1 MVVVRIPTSAAA
13 SPPPV
18 PQGRVG
24 GGEIVCAL
32 KGAIR
37 AIEEGARTGD
47 DRGLIPLGVPA
58 IDAALGGGIARAAF
72 HEIAAASESAVAAAT
87 GFALALAARAGAR
100 PVLWIAEDLGLVESG
115 TPYGPGLDEFGLAPE
130 RLVTAAAAKPRDVLW
145 AMEEAVRCRAVGAV
159 IGELRHPGRA
169 VDLVASRRLSLA
181 AGNHDGCA
189 LLLRSQP
196 GEETSAAATRWI
208 VAPAAPS
215 LPSPACGGGSGWG
228 PAAGPG
234 PPRLFAELTRNR
246 RGPVG
251 SWLLEWNR
259 VERRF
264 DLASSLSVPVAA
276 AAFDRPHRTAALGA

>member
-18 PQGRVG
+18 PQGRAG

-32 KGAIR
+32 RGVIRSIEQGVGA
-37 AIEEGARTGD
+37 GD
-47 DRGLIPLGVPA
+47 DKGLISFGVPT
-58 IDAALGGGIARAAF
+58 IDAALGGGLARAAF
-72 HEIAAASESAVAAAT
+72 HEIAAVGESAVAAAT
-87 GFALALAARAGAR
+87 GFALSLVARAGA
-100 PVLWIAEDLGLVESG
+100 VLWIAEDLGLVESG
-115 TPYGPGLDEFGLAPE
+115 APYGPGLDEFGLAPE

-159 IGELRHPGRA
+159 IGELRHPERA

-181 AGNHDGCA
+181 AGRHGGCA

-196 GEETSAAATRWI
+196 GEEASAAATRWI
-208 VAPAAPS
+208 VTPAS
-215 LPSPACGGGSGWG
+215 LAASATGSR
-228 PAAGPG
+228 

-264 DLASSLSVPVAA
+264 DLAPSLSLPMAD
-276 AAFDRPHRTAALGA
+276 AAFDRPHHKAAIGA